1 MSTPFPREGYS
12 GRGKP
17 PRKPL
22 DLNRPG
28 DDIVR
33 PGQVWYQFYGSAER
47 DTFGRLSFFM
57 YWHSFPLEDVCAGP
71 QRGTTTRGQV
81 FFTDD
86 RERMR
91 EDLAEGK
98 HVFLWPSG
106 EEVTEVP

>member
-1 MSTPFPREGYS
+1 
-12 GRGKP
+12 
-17 PRKPL
+17 
-22 DLNRPG
+22 
-28 DDIVR
+28 
-33 PGQVWYQFYGSAER
+33 
-47 DTFGRLSFFM
+47 
-57 YWHSFPLEDVCAGP
+57 
-71 QRGTTTRGQV
+71 V